1 MWLIEIRC
9 LENDSRA
16 SKSQIGKIDQSMSE
30 TYEVLSVPLGKLDE
44 LEEALSA
51 SLDDDAAC
59 CCDVDLVIA
68 AGADGKSDCSNREEE
83 TRVVEEKCLKY
94 QKWPNCEP

>member
-1 MWLIEIRC
+1 MVDGRGGSDTGVSRC
-9 LENDSRA
+9 RLMITGGSPL
-16 SKSQIGKIDQSMSE
+16 
-30 TYEVLSVPLGKLDE
+30 VLSVPLGKLDE

-83 TRVVEEKCLKY
+83 TRVVEDKCLKN